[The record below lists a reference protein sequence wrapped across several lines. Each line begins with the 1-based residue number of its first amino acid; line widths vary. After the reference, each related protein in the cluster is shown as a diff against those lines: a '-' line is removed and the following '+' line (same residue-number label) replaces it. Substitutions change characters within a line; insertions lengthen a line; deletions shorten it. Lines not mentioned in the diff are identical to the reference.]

1 MKRDTITFWGV
12 YSVWRRHLR
21 VYQKTWLVNSLVPLS
36 EPIIY
41 LIAFGFGLTP
51 LVGEVTYAGKE
62 IGYLEFI
69 APGMIA
75 IAILFQS
82 YAEGA
87 YGSFLRISYQK
98 TWHAL
103 LTAPLTFTE
112 VFLGDWF
119 WAATKGVLAAILTSL
134 VAIIW
139 GLFSGW
145 EFLLSFPLIV
155 LGSLLFGAVGLL
167 SAGVARTIDQL
178 NVPVHLLPIPMY
190 TLCGT
195 YFPRDVLPPLLQ
207 QVAEVLPLS
216 PLVDLLRWHLVGP
229 SNWVFSSILLLLWT
243 VICAV
248 LAWRQIYPK
257 LFR

>member
-1 MKRDTITFWGV
+1 MKNDTITFWGV
-12 YSVWRRHLR
+12 YSVWRRHAR
-21 VYQKTWLVNSLVPLS
+21 VYQKTWLVNSLPPLS

-41 LIAFGFGLTP
+41 LLAFGYGLTP

-62 IGYLEFI
+62 IDYLQFL
-69 APGMIA
+69 APGMMA

-82 YAEGA
+82 FVEGA
-87 YGSFLRISYQK
+87 FGSFLRLNYQK

-112 VFLGDWF
+112 VFFGDWF
-119 WAATKGVLAAILTSL
+119 WAATKGVLAATITGL

-145 EFLLSFPLIV
+145 QFLLSFPLIV
-155 LGSLLFGAVGLL
+155 LGSLLFAAVGLL
-167 SAGVARTIDQL
+167 SAGIARTIDQV
-178 NVPVHLLPIPMY
+178 NVPLFLLIVPMF

-195 YFPRDVLPPLLQ
+195 YFPREVLPPFLQ
-207 QVAEVLPLS
+207 NLAGVLPLS
-216 PLVDLLRWHLVGP
+216 PLVDLLRWHLGL
-229 SNWVFSSILLLLWT
+229 SGGWIFSLILLLLWT
-243 VICAV
+243 AVCAV

>member
-1 MKRDTITFWGV
+1 MKHDSITFWGV
-12 YSVWRRHLR
+12 YSVWRRHAR
-21 VYQKTWLVNSLVPLS
+21 VYQKTWLFNSLPPLS

-41 LIAFGFGLTP
+41 LLAFGYGLSP

-62 IGYLEFI
+62 IPYLQFL
-69 APGMIA
+69 APGMVA

-82 YAEGA
+82 FVEGA
-87 YGSFLRISYQK
+87 FGTFIRLNYQK

-119 WAATKGVLAAILTSL
+119 WAATKGVLAGTITCV

-145 EFLLSFPLIV
+145 QFLLSFPVIV
-155 LGSLLFGAVGLL
+155 LGSLLFAAVGVL
-167 SAGVARTIDQL
+167 SAGLARTIDQI
-178 NVPVHLLPIPMY
+178 NVPLFLLIVPMF
-190 TLCGT
+190 TLGGT
-195 YFPRDVLPPLLQ
+195 YFPRDVLPPFLQ
-207 QVAEVLPLS
+207 QVAGVLPLS
-216 PLVDLLRWHLVGP
+216 ALVDLLRWHLGLP
-229 SNWVFSSILLLLWT
+229 SSWLLSLILLFFWT
-243 VICAV
+243 ALCAV

>member
-1 MKRDTITFWGV
+1 MKNDSITFWGI

-21 VYQKTWLVNSLVPLS
+21 VYQKTWLVNSLVPIS

-41 LIAFGFGLTP
+41 LIAFGFGFTP
-51 LVGEVTYAGKE
+51 LVGNIIYAGKE
-62 IGYLEFI
+62 TGYLQFL

-87 YGSFLRISYQK
+87 YGSFIRLSYQK

-103 LTAPLTFTE
+103 LTAPLTFSE
-112 VFLGDWF
+112 VFLGEWF
-119 WAATKGVLAAILTSL
+119 WAATKGVLAAMLTGL

-145 EFLLSFPLIV
+145 QFLLSLPLII
-155 LGSLLFGAVGLL
+155 LGSLLFAAVGLL
-167 SAGVARTIDQL
+167 SAGLARTIDQL
-178 NVPVHLLPIPMY
+178 NVPVHLLLIPMF

-195 YFPRDVLPPLLQ
+195 YFPRDVLPPLL
-207 QVAEVLPLS
+207 
-216 PLVDLLRWHLVGP
+216 
-229 SNWVFSSILLLLWT
+229 
-243 VICAV
+243 
-248 LAWRQIYPK
+248 
-257 LFR
+257 